1 MVSLCVQRDVTTR
14 FKGKV
19 RDTPAIPLVSLC
31 VHRDVPATPLGT
43 LCVHRPCQGYTHN
56 PTGLRVRS
64 QGSTYTSTGIPVSS
78 QGPHRKSLLNTYPSQ
93 FPSLPSNLSV
103 FFTSSFSVFCLQQIL
118 STTLMGPVPS
128 HIHNVSLRL
137 GLVISV
143 SQIIILPTRLNPL
156 TPATQSV
163 HFSLLGSPQPWH
175 LFFEQF
181 LMTLSSNIT
190 SSLSL
195 YWSCTAVRSR
205 NAHSCHTVMSLK
217 SLNPNLSW
225 SSQPH
230 IFKVS
235 HLVIQSLLMA
245 VITTNYYGPRHPN
258 ILASQYLYELSQ
270 RSALS
275 QHNPMYQSH

>member
-1 MVSLCVQRDVTTR
+1 MLSQGCTCNPT
-14 FKGKV
+14 GH
-19 RDTPAIPLVSLC
+19 P
-31 VHRDVPATPLGT
+31 
-43 LCVHRPCQGYTHN
+43 VHRPSQGYTHN
-56 PTGLRVRS
+56 PTGLPVLS
-64 QGSTYTSTGIPVSS
+64 QGSTYTPTGIPVPS
-78 QGPHRKSLLNTYPSQ
+78 QEIPHSRPHRKPLLNPYSSQ
-93 FPSLPSNLSV
+93 FLSLPCNLSV
-103 FFTSSFSVFCLQQIL
+103 FFTSLFSLFCLWQIL
-118 STTLMGPVPS
+118 SPTLMGPVLS
-128 HIHNVSLRL
+128 LIHNVSLRL